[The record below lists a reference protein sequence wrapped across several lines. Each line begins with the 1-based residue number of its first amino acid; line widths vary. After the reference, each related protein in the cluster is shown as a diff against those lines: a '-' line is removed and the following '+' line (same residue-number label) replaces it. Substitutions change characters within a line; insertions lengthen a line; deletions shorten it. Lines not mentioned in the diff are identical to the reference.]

1 MYKTVSFPALE
12 LFEKV
17 WSTPVLTLARE
28 IGVSDVALGKACRKA
43 GIAVP
48 RRGHWAKP
56 ATKRPKKPAPPTSNE
71 LVSFRALDRTL
82 FPQKL
87 ASVTDEIPPPPK
99 VTIPD
104 SLVDPHPLVERWR
117 MTAQKAK
124 AIEGR
129 LALQQAN
136 VLNTRI
142 SPALIDR
149 AAILLDTLIK
159 HTETNGCRWA
169 VSKQQTTVNFDGE
182 TAYVTL
188 REKLLKHELPPPLPD
203 PKPKKVWTP
212 DFSRMGLPRYEF
224 LSTGELTLILRESP
238 DYGPQKTFSDAK
250 TGRIEDKI
258 HLFIAGLE
266 ALTLRVRAA
275 RKESEERRLR
285 DAEEETAR
293 KAHAIKAE
301 QQRRLR
307 KRLVQNL
314 DRWEKA
320 YRLRSFIDAVIRYS
334 QAEANQVEAWAEWA
348 RQQASLLDPSSSPAT
363 VSLECEIEEY
373 FSEYRIMKDSDD
385 WWEK

>member
-1 MYKTVSFPALE
+1 MYKMVSFPALE

-17 WSTPVLTLARE
+17 WSTPVLKLARE

-56 ATKRPKKPAPPTSNE
+56 ATKRPKKPAPPISNE
-71 LVSFRALDRTL
+71 LVSFRVLDRTL
-82 FPQKL
+82 FPEKL
-87 ASVTDEIPPPPK
+87 ASVTDEIPLPPK

-104 SLVDPHPLVERWR
+104 SLVDPHPLVDRWR
-117 MTAQKAK
+117 KTAQKAK

-129 LALQQAN
+129 LALQQDN

-169 VSKQQTTVNFDGE
+169 VSKQQTTVTFDGE
-182 TAYVTL
+182 TVYVTL
-188 REKLLKHELPPPLPD
+188 RERLLKQELPPPPPD
-203 PKPKKVWTP
+203 PKPKKVWTL
-212 DFSRMGLPRYEF
+212 DLSRMGMPRYEF

-238 DYGPQKTFSDAK
+238 DYGLQKTFSDAK

-258 HLFIAGLE
+258 HLFIPGLE
-266 ALTLRVRAA
+266 ALTQRIKVSR
-275 RKESEERRLR
+275 EEWEEKRRR
-285 DAEEETAR
+285 DEEEELIR
-293 KAHAIKAE
+293 KADAVKSE

-307 KRLVQNL
+307 KRLVRNL
-314 DRWEKA
+314 EHWEKA
-320 YRLRSFIDAVIRYS
+320 KRLRSFVDAVVRDC
-334 QAEANQVEAWAEWA
+334 QAEADQVEAWAEWA
-348 RQQASLLDPSSSPAT
+348 RQQAALLDPSTSPAT
-363 VSLECEIEEY
+363 ISLDCQIESY
-373 FSEYRIMKDSDD
+373 FTGYRIAKDEDD
-385 WWEK
+385 WWER